1 MREKLFRGD
10 FPRIR
15 QSAIP
20 LRYYTKFWHD
30 FWQNFRWY
38 GFMKARSFYLALG
51 SVALTLLLLAI
62 AGFYWLVGQSPL
74 RLLQG
79 GRVASPEAAM
89 FVPKQAPAMV
99 SLLVKPEQLRAF
111 RLAVS
116 SLGDRRKA
124 REELEALER
133 TLLTSRGLNYD
144 EDIKPWLGSEI
155 TLAVTSPDI
164 DRTPANGQ
172 QPGYLLALETENP
185 QQAKEFVQLFWQKRA
200 IAGSNLV
207 FEQYSGVKVIYE
219 QGTGATSADTGT
231 PTPTLASAVV
241 GDRFVLFAN
250 YPKVLRDAINNVQA
264 PDLSLKSSQKY
275 QDALA
280 ALPERQ
286 IGLTFVNLPQLGA
299 WLGSQSPLGRLSSDK
314 NRQFESLVAGI
325 ELARQGLLAETAL
338 LAAPGQPLTAHKPAL
353 TEPVGA
359 LQFIPPATP
368 FSASGTDL
376 SQLWGQLTEG
386 LQDYGVL
393 SALLGQPIAAL
404 EDQWGVTFEE
414 DLVPWVNREFALG
427 LVSPPGRE
435 PEWVFVAE
443 KSPETA
449 AGIEKLNAI
458 AQRRGLTVGPITLE
472 DRRVYTWTQLLPS
485 SKRRGAELQANVQG
499 AHTMLDKYEI
509 FTTSVEAMDEILKH
523 PQKSLRTAQSFQEAI
538 APLAPYNDGY
548 LYLDWESVRKP
559 LEQRIPALKLA
570 ELVGKPFFDHLRSL
584 TITSYGSDTK
594 VQRGAVFVQLKNT

>member
-1 MREKLFRGD
+1 
-10 FPRIR
+10 
-15 QSAIP
+15 
-20 LRYYTKFWHD
+20 
-30 FWQNFRWY
+30 
-38 GFMKARSFYLALG
+38 MKARSFYLALG
-51 SVALTLLLLAI
+51 SVALTLLLVAI

-133 TLLTSRGLNYD
+133 TLLASRGLSYD
-144 EDIKPWLGSEI
+144 ADIKPWLGNEI

-164 DRTPANGQ
+164 DRNATNGQ

-219 QGTGATSADTGT
+219 QGSGADAD
-231 PTPTLASAVV
+231 PSPTLASAVV

-264 PDLSLKSSQKY
+264 PDLSLKSSKKY
-275 QDALA
+275 QDALET
-280 ALPERQ
+280 LPERQ

-299 WLGSQSPLGRLSSDK
+299 WLGSQSPLGRLSSE
-314 NRQFESLVAGI
+314 NQRQFESLVAGI
-325 ELARQGLLAETAL
+325 QLARQGLLAETAL
-338 LAAPGQPLTAHKPAL
+338 LAAPGRSLTAHKPAL

-359 LQFIPPATP
+359 LKFIPSATP
-368 FSASGTDL
+368 FSASGTNL

-393 SALLGQPIAAL
+393 SALLSQPIAAL
-404 EDQWGVTFEE
+404 EERWGVTFEE

-427 LVSPPGRE
+427 LVSRPGQE

-458 AQRRGLTVGPITLE
+458 AQRRGLTVGPITLN
-472 DRRVYTWTQLLPS
+472 DRRTYTWTQLSPS
-485 SKRRGAELQANVQG
+485 SKRRGAELQADVQG
-499 AHTMLDKYEI
+499 VHTMIDKYEV
-509 FTTSVEAMDEILKH
+509 FTTSVEAMEAILKN
-523 PQKSLRTAQSFQEAI
+523 PQKSLITAKPFQEAI
-538 APLAPYNDGY
+538 APLALQNDGY
-548 LYLDWESVRKP
+548 LYLDWGGVRKP
-559 LEQRIPALKLA
+559 LERRIPALKLA
-570 ELVGKPFFDHLRSL
+570 ELAGKPFFDHLRSL
-584 TITSYGSDTK
+584 TVTSYGSDTK
-594 VQRGAVFVQLKNT
+594 VQRGAVFVQLKNS

>member
-1 MREKLFRGD
+1 VQRAP

-15 QSAIP
+15 HSAIP
-20 LRYYTKFWHD
+20 SRYYTKFWHD
-30 FWQNFRWY
+30 FWQNFRWC

-133 TLLTSRGLNYD
+133 TLLASRGLSYD
-144 EDIKPWLGSEI
+144 ADIKPWLGNEI

-164 DRTPANGQ
+164 DRNPANGQ
-172 QPGYLLALETENP
+172 QPGYLLALETEDP

-219 QGTGATSADTGT
+219 QGSGADAD
-231 PTPTLASAVV
+231 PSPTLASAVV

-264 PDLSLKSSQKY
+264 PDLSLKSSKKY
-275 QDALA
+275 QDALET
-280 ALPERQ
+280 LPERQ

-299 WLGSQSPLGRLSSDK
+299 WLGSQSPLGRLSSE
-314 NRQFESLVAGI
+314 NQRQFESLVAGI
-325 ELARQGLLAETAL
+325 QLARQGLLAETAL
-338 LAAPGQPLTAHKPAL
+338 LAAPGRSLTAHKPAL

-359 LQFIPPATP
+359 LKFIPPATP
-368 FSASGTDL
+368 FSASGTNL

-414 DLVPWVNREFALG
+414 DLVAWVNREFALG
-427 LVSPPGRE
+427 LVSPPGQE

-458 AQRRGLTVGPITLE
+458 AQRRGLTVGPITLN
-472 DRRVYTWTQLLPS
+472 DRRTYTWTQLSPS
-485 SKRRGAELQANVQG
+485 GKRRGAELQADVQG
-499 AHTMLDKYEI
+499 VHTMIDKYEV
-509 FTTSVEAMDEILKH
+509 FTTSVEAMEAILKN
-523 PQKSLRTAQSFQEAI
+523 PQKSLITAKPFQEAI
-538 APLAPYNDGY
+538 APLAPQNDGY
-548 LYLDWESVRKP
+548 LYLDWDSVRKP

-570 ELVGKPFFDHLRSL
+570 ELAGKPFFDHLRSL
-584 TITSYGSDTK
+584 TVTSYGSDTK
-594 VQRGAVFVQLKNT
+594 VQRGAVFVQLKNS

>member
-1 MREKLFRGD
+1 
-10 FPRIR
+10 
-15 QSAIP
+15 
-20 LRYYTKFWHD
+20 
-30 FWQNFRWY
+30 
-38 GFMKARSFYLALG
+38 MKARSFYLALG
-51 SVALTLLLLAI
+51 SVALTLLLVAI
-62 AGFYWLVGQSPL
+62 AGFYWLAGQSPL

-133 TLLTSRGLNYD
+133 TLLASRGLSYD
-144 EDIKPWLGSEI
+144 ADIKPWLGNEI

-164 DRTPANGQ
+164 DRNATNGQ

-219 QGTGATSADTGT
+219 QGSGADAD
-231 PTPTLASAVV
+231 PSPTLASAVV

-264 PDLSLKSSQKY
+264 PDLSLKSSKKY
-275 QDALA
+275 QDALET
-280 ALPERQ
+280 LPERQ

-299 WLGSQSPLGRLSSDK
+299 WLGSQSPLGRLSSE
-314 NRQFESLVAGI
+314 NQRQFESLVAGI

-338 LAAPGQPLTAHKPAL
+338 LAAPGRSLTAHKPAL

-359 LQFIPPATP
+359 LKFIPSATP
-368 FSASGTDL
+368 FSASGTNL

-404 EDQWGVTFEE
+404 EERWGVTFEE

-427 LVSPPGRE
+427 LVSRPGQE

-458 AQRRGLTVGPITLE
+458 AQRRGLTVGPITLN
-472 DRRVYTWTQLLPS
+472 DRRTYTWTQLSPS
-485 SKRRGAELQANVQG
+485 SKRRGAELQADVQG
-499 AHTMLDKYEI
+499 VHTMIDKYEV
-509 FTTSVEAMDEILKH
+509 FTTSVEAMEAILKN
-523 PQKSLRTAQSFQEAI
+523 PQKSLITAKPFQEAI
-538 APLAPYNDGY
+538 APLALQNDGY
-548 LYLDWESVRKP
+548 LYLDWGGVRKP
-559 LEQRIPALKLA
+559 LERRIPALKLA
-570 ELVGKPFFDHLRSL
+570 ELAGKPFFDHLRSL
-584 TITSYGSDTK
+584 TVTSYGSDTK
-594 VQRGAVFVQLKNT
+594 VQRGAVFVQLKNS

>member
-1 MREKLFRGD
+1 
-10 FPRIR
+10 
-15 QSAIP
+15 
-20 LRYYTKFWHD
+20 
-30 FWQNFRWY
+30 
-38 GFMKARSFYLALG
+38 MKARSFYLALG

-124 REELEALER
+124 REELDALER
-133 TLLTSRGLNYD
+133 TLLASRGLSYD
-144 EDIKPWLGSEI
+144 ADIKPWLGNEI

-164 DRTPANGQ
+164 DRNPANGQ
-172 QPGYLLALETENP
+172 QPGYLLALETEDP

-219 QGTGATSADTGT
+219 QGSGADAD
-231 PTPTLASAVV
+231 PSPTLASAVV

-264 PDLSLKSSQKY
+264 PDLSLKSSKKY
-275 QDALA
+275 QDALET
-280 ALPERQ
+280 LPERQ

-299 WLGSQSPLGRLSSDK
+299 WLGSQSPLGRLSSE
-314 NRQFESLVAGI
+314 NQRQFESLVAGI
-325 ELARQGLLAETAL
+325 QLARQGLLAETAL
-338 LAAPGQPLTAHKPAL
+338 LAAPGRSLTAHKPAL

-359 LQFIPPATP
+359 LKFIPPATP
-368 FSASGTDL
+368 FSASGTNL

-427 LVSPPGRE
+427 LVSPPGQE

-458 AQRRGLTVGPITLE
+458 AQRRGLTVGPITLN
-472 DRRVYTWTQLLPS
+472 DRRTYTWTQLSPS
-485 SKRRGAELQANVQG
+485 GKRRGAELQADVQG
-499 AHTMLDKYEI
+499 VHTMIDKYEV
-509 FTTSVEAMDEILKH
+509 FTTSVEAMEAILKN
-523 PQKSLRTAQSFQEAI
+523 PQKSLITAKPFQEAI
-538 APLAPYNDGY
+538 APLAPQNDGY
-548 LYLDWESVRKP
+548 LYLDWDSVRKP

-570 ELVGKPFFDHLRSL
+570 ELAGKPFFDHLRSL
-584 TITSYGSDTK
+584 TVTSYGSDTK
-594 VQRGAVFVQLKNT
+594 VQRGAVFVQLKNS

>member
-1 MREKLFRGD
+1 
-10 FPRIR
+10 
-15 QSAIP
+15 
-20 LRYYTKFWHD
+20 
-30 FWQNFRWY
+30 
-38 GFMKARSFYLALG
+38 MKARSFYLALG
-51 SVALTLLLLAI
+51 SVALTLLLVAI

-79 GRVASPEAAM
+79 GQAASPEAAM

-124 REELEALER
+124 REELDALER
-133 TLLTSRGLNYD
+133 TLLTSRGLSYD
-144 EDIKPWLGSEI
+144 ADIKPWLGDEI

-164 DRTPANGQ
+164 DRNAANGR
-172 QPGYLLALETENP
+172 QPGYLLALETENS

-200 IAGSNLV
+200 LAGSNLV

-219 QGTGATSADTGT
+219 QREGIRSQESGAESE

-264 PDLSLKSSQKY
+264 PDLSLKSSKKY
-275 QDALA
+275 QDALET
-280 ALPERQ
+280 LPARQ

-299 WLGSQSPLGRLSSDK
+299 WLGSQNPLGKLSGENK
-314 NRQFESLVAGI
+314 RQFESLVAGI
-325 ELARQGLLAETAL
+325 GLARQGLLAETAL

-353 TEPVGA
+353 SEPVGA

-393 SALLGQPIAAL
+393 SALLEQPIAAL
-404 EDQWGVTFEE
+404 ENQWGVTFEE

-427 LVSPPGRE
+427 LVSPPGQE

-458 AQRRGLTVGPITLE
+458 AQRHGLTVGPITL
-472 DRRVYTWTQLLPS
+472 DGRRTYTWTQLSPS
-485 SKRRGAELQANVQG
+485 SKRRSAELQADVQG
-499 AHTMLDKYEI
+499 VHTMIDKYEI
-509 FTTSVEAMDEILKH
+509 FTTSVEAMDAILKN
-523 PQKSLRTAQSFQEAI
+523 PQKSLIVAKAFREAI
-538 APLAPYNDGY
+538 APLAPNNDGY
-548 LYLDWESVRKP
+548 LYIDWNSARKP

-570 ELVGKPFFDHLRSL
+570 ELAGKPFFDHLRSL
-584 TITSYGSDTK
+584 TLTSYGSDAK